1 MQDSVECAGPQKHN
15 GESPMFIHC
24 MILEIQLFL
33 PIPSSKASCCA
44 EASHLVEEVQNN
56 GCISKTIQQLVLG
69 LRVPLG
75 HLHGPRTSLVPRLF
89 EGRDWVR
96 G

>member
-15 GESPMFIHC
+15 GESPVFIHC

-33 PIPSSKASCCA
+33 PIPSSKASCFL

-56 GCISKTIQQLVLG
+56 GCMSMTIQRIDTG
-69 LRVPLG
+69 LSPLC
-75 HLHGPRTSLVPRLF
+75 F
-89 EGRDWVR
+89 
-96 G
+96 